1 MIEEI
6 LPDLYRIEIPLPR
19 NPLKTLNSYLV
30 KGEERFLI
38 IDTGM
43 NRQECI
49 DEMSSCLEQLNVD
62 LNKTD
67 IFVTHLHSD
76 HLGLAANLAS
86 DTSKVYFNKLEAS
99 IVRSEALVKHW
110 QNFDA
115 IYREYGF
122 PEGELKKA
130 MESHPGYLYGP
141 KRPID
146 FIIVQE
152 DYTVDVGGYSFR
164 CIQTPGHSP
173 GHMCLYEPA
182 KKILISGDHILF
194 NITPNIASWPEMDN
208 PLGEY
213 LASLDKVYS
222 LDVDLVLPGHR
233 SHWNNH
239 RSRIEELQAHHQ
251 TRLNEV
257 LFALEEGE
265 KTAFQIAPHISW
277 DIKYNSWELFPPP
290 QKWFAVGETIAHVR
304 YLERNRMIRGRK
316 KEQTIVFSLER

>member
-6 LPDLYRIEIPLPR
+6 FPDLYRIEIPLPR
-19 NPLKTLNSYLV
+19 NPLRTLNSYLV
-30 KGEERFLI
+30 KGKGRFLI

-43 NRQECI
+43 NLKECV
-49 DEMSSCLEQLNVD
+49 DEMSSCLGRLSVD

-76 HLGLAANLAS
+76 HLGLAAKLAS
-86 DTSKVYFNKLEAS
+86 ENSKVYFNELEAS
-99 IVRSEALVKHW
+99 IVRPEALVKHW

-115 IYREYGF
+115 IYKAHGF
-122 PEGELKKA
+122 PEDELKKA
-130 MESHPGYLYGP
+130 MERHPGYLYGP

-146 FIIVQE
+146 FVMVREDSII
-152 DYTVDVGGYSFR
+152 DAGDYSFR

-173 GHMCLYEPA
+173 CHVCLYEPA

-194 NITPNIASWPEMDN
+194 DITPNIASWPEMDD
-208 PLGEY
+208 PLGSY
-213 LASLDKVYS
+213 LASLEKVYS

-233 SHWNNH
+233 SNWHNH

-251 TRLNEV
+251 ARLNEV

-265 KTAFQIAPHISW
+265 KTAFEIAPCISW
-277 DIKYNSWELFPPP
+277 DINFSSWELFPPP

-304 YLERNRMIRGRK
+304 YLEKNRMIKGRK
-316 KEQTIVFSLER
+316 QGQTLVFSLER